1 MSVAIE
7 IFGVKKAFRR
17 RERESGAPWWRRE
30 WKDKVAL
37 HEMDLVIEAGGVTGI
52 LGPNGSGKSTL
63 IRILGTL
70 LTPDAGRATVFVWD
84 VVEESLSVRRHV
96 NRVSVEAAFFKE
108 LSPWENMLYAARLY
122 GRGARG
128 TRAKVV
134 EILDRLGL
142 PLDTLDQPM
151 KQLSRGQQQKVAIAR
166 SFLTAPSLLLL
177 DEPTTGLDP
186 RSKKEVQRLL
196 EMLRKEREVTVL
208 LCTHDMD
215 EAAALCDRVLM
226 MDGGR
231 VLADGTPDE
240 LIREHGGGDLNA
252 TPEDVFMHLTSKRP
266 HVEGERNER
275 RSSAWRAAR
284 TVRLRRTAAPRV
296 QALLGVGGR
305 LALLQPG
312 QRPFDRVPGVGA
324 GQPWRERTRLRPA
337 PRAAVPAHR
346 RAAVGLPL
354 ARVHGGGVRDR
365 LGAMGRHHRVHV
377 HGARAARH
385 ASLRHMPF
393 RHRLRPRAYIGGAG
407 RRDRDVRPRLL
418 ARRHPR
424 RRRGARRVHGAAHRA
439 RHPDRCA

>member
-1 MSVAIE
+1 MTAAAIE
-7 IFGVKKAFRR
+7 LHEVQKAFRR
-17 RERESGAPWWRRE
+17 REREARTPWWRPT

-37 HEMDLVIEAGGVTGI
+37 EPLSLVIEAGGVTGI

-70 LTPDAGRATVFVWD
+70 LTPDSGHATVFGWD
-84 VVEESLSVRRHV
+84 VVNQPRAVRKHV

-122 GRGARG
+122 GYGASG
-128 TRAKVV
+128 TRKKVV
-134 EILDRLGL
+134 DILDRLGL
-142 PLDTLDQPM
+142 PLDTLDEPM

-252 TPEDVFMHLTSKRP
+252 TLEDVFMHLTGKRLD
-266 HVEGERNER
+266 VEEE
-275 RSSAWRAAR
+275 
-284 TVRLRRTAAPRV
+284 
-296 QALLGVGGR
+296 
-305 LALLQPG
+305 
-312 QRPFDRVPGVGA
+312 
-324 GQPWRERTRLRPA
+324 
-337 PRAAVPAHR
+337 
-346 RAAVGLPL
+346 
-354 ARVHGGGVRDR
+354 GGVEE
-365 LGAMGRHHRVHV
+365 
-377 HGARAARH
+377 
-385 ASLRHMPF
+385 
-393 RHRLRPRAYIGGAG
+393 
-407 RRDRDVRPRLL
+407 
-418 ARRHPR
+418 
-424 RRRGARRVHGAAHRA
+424 
-439 RHPDRCA
+439 